1 MGEGDGTVDRD
12 TAAGVGV
19 PEVLAVAAPELLPQH
34 RDAWVPADLSGFG
47 LEPLMNA
54 GGPNTRPQSRPGC
67 RFGRG
72 CLATVPGVLDVDHG
86 VYIVHS
92 DSWERV

>member
-19 PEVLAVAAPELLPQH
+19 PEVLAVAAPELLPEY

-54 GGPNTRPQSRPGC
+54 GGRNSTATVKTRLSI
-67 RFGRG
+67 GRG